1 MKPRSMIVF
10 MLIAALLVACS
21 TPAPASPPT
30 ETPTLSGDA
39 GPLPS
44 ATPAATDTQAP
55 QEPTQTAEPT
65 QAAAPTLT
73 PAPVPGSAPMVTPI
87 KDPVNCRYGPGMVYA
102 AIGVGL
108 PFGKS
113 TRITGKSGDGSFW
126 QVMNPDGLG
135 DVCWVSAVVVT
146 TSGDLSSIQVAPS
159 PVPYVTDVTVT
170 VDPVGDN
177 TKGCK
182 LPLDLSYTGYITVN
196 GPLTVKWHW
205 KSSKG
210 TVSSDSKVMIFNS
223 AGSYSFADTL
233 SVSSTG
239 YTNVQLIV
247 SSPNQITGEG
257 DFKVRPTF

>member
-1 MKPRSMIVF
+1 

-21 TPAPASPPT
+21 TAAPVAPPT
-30 ETPTLSGDA
+30 ETPTPNIEAS
-39 GPLPS
+39 PLPS

-65 QAAAPTLT
+65 QAAEPTLT
-73 PAPVPGSAPMVTPI
+73 PAPVPGSTAMLTPI
-87 KDPVNCRYGPGMVYA
+87 KDPVNCRYGPNMVYA

-113 TRITGKSGDGSFW
+113 TRITGKNGDGSFW

-146 TSGDLSSIQVAPS
+146 TSGDLSSIPVAPN
-159 PVPYVTDVTVT
+159 PTPFVTDVTVT
-170 VDPVGDN
+170 ADPLGDN
-177 TKGCK
+177 TKGCT
-182 LPLDLSYTGYITVN
+182 LPIDFRYTGYITVN

-210 TVSSDSKVMIFNS
+210 TVSSDTKTMIFNS
-223 AGSYSFADTL
+223 SGSYSFADTL
-233 SVSSTG
+233 SIPSTG
-239 YTNVQLIV
+239 YANVQLIV
-247 SSPNQITGEG
+247 TSPNQITGEG
-257 DFKVRPTF
+257 DFKVLCH